1 MEIKGNNQLQ
11 ENETKTFISVSH
23 ARYVSLLSRSHPI
36 AMSVEEQLNRIRSS
50 EAAASSSASSAS
62 QKLRILKDLY
72 DCTEDFL
79 KLPLTQQALSN
90 ARLRSSVEELLDGS
104 LELLDVCG
112 NMKDAFSQMKECIK
126 ELESVLRRRKG
137 GDCCLAKEVEAYMS
151 TRKRLQKIIFKYLV
165 HLKKM
170 ERKNSL
176 NKDSNREATLSMLR
190 QVEEIRLSVFAS
202 FLCFLSQS
210 SANLKRSSWSL
221 ASKLL
226 PSKQVAC
233 EGEEDVNEMAIL
245 DSELLSLKSVK
256 ASGLSAKDI
265 LKRLD
270 ALESSLQEVDE
281 DLGCIFRRLVKTRV
295 SLLNIVNH

>member
-1 MEIKGNNQLQ
+1 MASIHTSKCP
-11 ENETKTFISVSH
+11 SH
-23 ARYVSLLSRSHPI
+23 ARSNSLPCGVHPPSMNI
-36 AMSVEEQLNRIRSS
+36 EEQLNRIRSS
-50 EAAASSSASSAS
+50 EASSG
-62 QKLRILKDLY
+62 ILKDLY

-245 DSELLSLKSVK
+245 DSELLSLKSGK

>member
-1 MEIKGNNQLQ
+1 MASIHTSKCP
-11 ENETKTFISVSH
+11 SH
-23 ARYVSLLSRSHPI
+23 ARSNSLPCGVHPLSMNI
-36 AMSVEEQLNRIRSS
+36 EEQLNRIKSS
-50 EAAASSSASSAS
+50 EASSASSAS
-62 QKLRILKDLY
+62 QKLGILKDLY
-72 DCTEDFL
+72 DCTEDLL

-151 TRKRLQKIIFKYLV
+151 TRKRLQKIVFKYLV

-170 ERKNSL
+170 ERKNRL
-176 NKDSNREATLSMLR
+176 NKDSNNEATLSMLR
-190 QVEEIRLSVFAS
+190 QVEEISLSVFAS
-202 FLCFLSQS
+202 LLRFLSQS

-245 DSELLSLKSVK
+245 DSELLSLKSGK
-256 ASGLSAKDI
+256 ASGLSVNDI

>member
-1 MEIKGNNQLQ
+1 
-11 ENETKTFISVSH
+11 
-23 ARYVSLLSRSHPI
+23 
-36 AMSVEEQLNRIRSS
+36 
-50 EAAASSSASSAS
+50 
-62 QKLRILKDLY
+62 
-72 DCTEDFL
+72 
-79 KLPLTQQALSN
+79 
-90 ARLRSSVEELLDGS
+90 
-104 LELLDVCG
+104 
-112 NMKDAFSQMKECIK
+112 MKECIK
-126 ELESVLRRRKG
+126 ELELVLRRRKG

-226 PSKQVAC
+226 PSKQ
-233 EGEEDVNEMAIL
+233 E
-245 DSELLSLKSVK
+245 K

-270 ALESSLQEVDE
+270 ALESSLSEVDE
-281 DLGCIFRRLVKTRV
+281 DLDCIFRRLVKTRV